1 MSKDIR
7 QKLAINPAAAPLP
20 RYRVV
25 ADQIAEL
32 IRQGALEPG
41 QKMPPD
47 AELVDLL
54 QVSRPT
60 IREAMISLEMMG
72 YVETRFGYGAFV
84 AQRLPT
90 KGLGLIDDCS
100 FSELVEARYWF
111 EADIAAVAALTISAE
126 DIAEL
131 RDILQKMKE
140 PDLPVQ
146 ELDTY
151 DANFHLGIAR
161 STQNNMFISIMDQIW
176 SVRERFPNWARIR
189 RQILGVKENIVAV
202 QKEHEVILE
211 ALEAHDP
218 VAARRAMQVHCKNFG
233 VPFLE
238 EGLEGRRTASDKDD
252 IVLTI
257 MNRLHSMEVLQK
269 E

>member
-1 MSKDIR
+1 MSKDLK

-47 AELVDLL
+47 VELVELL

-100 FSELVEARYWF
+100 FSELVEARYWL

-126 DIAEL
+126 EVAEL
-131 RDILQKMKE
+131 REILRKMKE

-151 DANFHLGIAR
+151 DADFHLGIAQA
-161 STQNNMFISIMDQIW
+161 TQNNMFISIMDLIW
-176 SVRERFPNWARIR
+176 SIRERFPNWARIR
-189 RQILGVKENIVAV
+189 RQILGVKENIVAI
-202 QKEHEVILE
+202 QKEHDVILE

-218 VAARRAMQVHCKNFG
+218 VAARRAMQFHCKNFG

-238 EGLEGRRTASDKDD
+238 EGLEGKSASDKDD

-257 MNRLHSMEVLQK
+257 MNRLRSMEDLQK